1 MQAMMQPMDRNPID
15 PTWYGVILGAIFR
28 ILQLIYQG
36 GSGGGGVLAVESHF
50 HLLKKTVSL
59 YASLS
64 LISLT
69 SGNPLPS
76 LQTLLD
82 FHFSLPSW
90 LLLPHTLQLFPP
102 SFGGCLISRAFAR
115 SIICY

>member
-69 SGNPLPS
+69 SVL
-76 LQTLLD
+76 
-82 FHFSLPSW
+82 
-90 LLLPHTLQLFPP
+90 
-102 SFGGCLISRAFAR
+102 
-115 SIICY
+115 